1 MVVWSKLDKSINGHP
16 FEDPNWA
23 DYTYIFYLYLPFEPN
38 KGTFMAVD
46 NGIKNYSSSN
56 KWSSVQHIIVV
67 TVTQCMCN
75 CINIEYLC
83 VMWWLIL
90 FGLFSTRYSTK
101 KLPLGT
107 SLCCYSCY
115 LWKCKMFSAFGE
127 FRFQYGWCLFE
138 IISAKIT
145 EEFRGKKL
153 EPVSDIMCNSY
164 NWNSL
169 LHTLL
174 KIKVLNWHWRAL
186 NIHWTSPLDKRF
198 FIV

>member
-1 MVVWSKLDKSINGHP
+1 
-16 FEDPNWA
+16 
-23 DYTYIFYLYLPFEPN
+23 
-38 KGTFMAVD
+38 MAVD

-127 FRFQYGWCLFE
+127 FWFRYGWCLFE

-174 KIKVLNWHWRAL
+174 KIKVLIGTEEL
-186 NIHWTSPLDKRF
+186 LTSIELLHWTKGSL
-198 FIV
+198 